1 MGTDRY
7 RGGNDTGDCVQVSPI
22 IADMRDEGGQ
32 VCILMVVGV
41 RNAGETGTFEAREG
55 KREQV

>member
-1 MGTDRY
+1 
-7 RGGNDTGDCVQVSPI
+7 
-22 IADMRDEGGQ
+22 MRDEGGQ